1 MEGQGKVMREYK
13 KWKTQMGLLTVTV
26 AVICVAAAG
35 ISRRKEK
42 QKEEDTL
49 KVGISIYQ
57 SDDTYVN
64 LLTKKNRAAV
74 ESMREAA
81 GDQDSL

>member
-1 MEGQGKVMREYK
+1 MREYK
-13 KWKTQMGLLTVTV
+13 KWKTQMGLLAVAV

-57 SDDTYVN
+57 SDDT
-64 LLTKKNRAAV
+64 
-74 ESMREAA
+74 
-81 GDQDSL
+81 

>member
-1 MEGQGKVMREYK
+1 MREYK
-13 KWKTQMGLLTVTV
+13 KWKTQMGLLAVAV

-35 ISRRKEK
+35 STRRKEK
-42 QKEEDTL
+42 Q
-49 KVGISIYQ
+49 
-57 SDDTYVN
+57 
-64 LLTKKNRAAV
+64 RAAV

>member
-1 MEGQGKVMREYK
+1 MREYK
-13 KWKTQMGLLTVTV
+13 KWKTQMGLLAVAV

-57 SDDTYVN
+57 GDDTYVN
-64 LLTKKNRAAV
+64 LLTKK
-74 ESMREAA
+74 
-81 GDQDSL
+81 

>member
-1 MEGQGKVMREYK
+1 MREYK
-13 KWKTQMGLLTVTV
+13 KVENTDGAFGSDSGSDLCGSSGAFQEEK
-26 AVICVAAAG
+26 
-35 ISRRKEK
+35 KK

-64 LLTKKNRAAV
+64 LLTKK
-74 ESMREAA
+74 
-81 GDQDSL
+81 